1 MKAVRFH
8 EYGGRDKLVV
18 ESVPDPVAGPGEVV
32 VKVGACALNHLDVD
46 FREGISRFPLEL
58 AADHGTRAR
67 RHDRERRAGRLGG
80 VEGRRPRRA
89 VPDGHRSRITSCRAP
104 GRENLSPSSFIGAS
118 MPGGYAE
125 YAAIP
130 ERHLV
135 RTPDSMTDVEAAAF
149 QIAFGTSYHMLFTR
163 GELKM
168 GETVLINSVGSGIGA
183 AAVQLAHLAGAFVIG
198 NASSDEKLAKARE
211 LGMHEGI
218 NHATHDVPTEVMRIT
233 NDRGVDLVYEH
244 VGGKLFQAGLDS
256 LTRDGR
262 LVTCGAH
269 SGEVVDLDI
278 IVLFRNQTRII
289 GSFTFTSAE
298 YEEVLRLAGLGLLKP
313 QVHST
318 YSLDDAAEAFEVME
332 ARAALRQ
339 DRDHAVSEPTA
350 SQTLATWV
358 TDLRY
363 SDIDAPTVAYAKELL
378 LDHLGC
384 AARGGTVDTAD
395 AVARM
400 LADDRR
406 RRGHGAHRG
415 RRARRRCGRSGRP
428 SRTACTRTRSSS
440 TTRTARARCI
450 PRS

>member
-1 MKAVRFH
+1 VKALRFH
-8 EYGGRDKLVV
+8 EYGGREKLVV

-46 FREGISRFPLEL
+46 MREGTSRFPLEL
-58 AADHGTRAR
+58 PLIMGLEIAGTIASLGPGVAEQWKVG
-67 RHDRERRAGRLGG
+67 DRVAPYLMGTDPHH
-80 VEGRRPRRA
+80 VM
-89 VPDGHRSRITSCRAP
+89 SRT
-104 GRENLSPSSFIGAS
+104 GRENLSPSNFIGATI
-118 MPGGYAE
+118 PGGYAE
-125 YAAIP
+125 YVAVP

-135 RTPDSMTDVEAAAF
+135 RTPDSMTDVQAAAF

-218 NHATHDVPTEVMRIT
+218 NHATHDVATEVRRIT

-298 YEEVLRLAGLGLLKP
+298 YEEVLRLAGLGLLEP

-318 YSLDDAAEAFEVME
+318 FSLADAAQAFEVME
-332 ARAALRQ
+332 ARR
-339 DRDHAVSEPTA
+339 HFGKIVITP
-350 SQTLATWV
+350 
-358 TDLRY
+358 
-363 SDIDAPTVAYAKELL
+363 
-378 LDHLGC
+378 
-384 AARGGTVDTAD
+384 
-395 AVARM
+395 
-400 LADDRR
+400 
-406 RRGHGAHRG
+406 
-415 RRARRRCGRSGRP
+415 
-428 SRTACTRTRSSS
+428 
-440 TTRTARARCI
+440 
-450 PRS
+450 

>member
-1 MKAVRFH
+1 MKALRFH

-18 ESVPDPVAGPGEVV
+18 ESVPDPIAGPGEVV

-46 FREGISRFPLEL
+46 FREGVSRFPLEL
-58 AADHGTRAR
+58 PLIMGLEIAGTIVSRGPGVSEEWKEGDRVAPYLMGTDH
-67 RHDRERRAGRLGG
+67 RH
-80 VEGRRPRRA
+80 VM
-89 VPDGHRSRITSCRAP
+89 SRT
-104 GRENLSPSSFIGAS
+104 GRENLSPSAFIGAS
-118 MPGGYAE
+118 LPGGYAE

-183 AAVQLAHLAGAFVIG
+183 AAVQLASLAGAFLIG
-198 NASSDEKLAKARE
+198 TASSEEKLAKARK

-218 NHATHDVPTEVMRIT
+218 NHATHDVASEVMRIT
-233 NDRGVDLVYEH
+233 GDRGVDLVYEH

-269 SGEVVDLDI
+269 AGEVVELDI
-278 IVLFRNQTRII
+278 IPLFPNQTRII

-318 YSLDDAAEAFEVME
+318 FSLDDAVQAFEVME
-332 ARAALRQ
+332 ARRQ
-339 DRDHAVSEPTA
+339 FGKIV
-350 SQTLATWV
+350 V
-358 TDLRY
+358 T
-363 SDIDAPTVAYAKELL
+363 P
-378 LDHLGC
+378 
-384 AARGGTVDTAD
+384 
-395 AVARM
+395 
-400 LADDRR
+400 
-406 RRGHGAHRG
+406 
-415 RRARRRCGRSGRP
+415 
-428 SRTACTRTRSSS
+428 
-440 TTRTARARCI
+440 
-450 PRS
+450 

>member
-1 MKAVRFH
+1 MSSA
-8 EYGGRDKLVV
+8 GATSCVV

-58 AADHGTRAR
+58 PLIMGLELAGTIV
-67 RHDRERRAGRLGG
+67 ERRAGRLRA
-80 VEGRRPRRA
+80 VEGRRSRRA
-89 VPDGHRSRITSCRAP
+89 VPDGHRPGERVHRAP
-104 GRENLSPSSFIGAS
+104 AARTSRPSSFIGS
-118 MPGGYAE
+118 TMPGGYAE

-168 GETVLINSVGSGIGA
+168 GETVLINSVGSGIGS
-183 AAVQLAHLAGAFVIG
+183 AAVQLAKLAGAYVIG

-218 NHATHDVPTEVMRIT
+218 NHATHDVAAEVMRIT
-233 NDRGVDLVYEH
+233 DGRGVDLVYEH

-289 GSFTFTSAE
+289 GSFTYTSAE
-298 YEEVLRLAGLGLLKP
+298 YEEVLRLAGSALLKP
-313 QVHST
+313 QVHAT
-318 YSLDDAAEAFEVME
+318 FSLDDAAEAFEVME
-332 ARAALRQ
+332 ARK
-339 DRDHAVSEPTA
+339 HFGKIVITP
-350 SQTLATWV
+350 
-358 TDLRY
+358 
-363 SDIDAPTVAYAKELL
+363 
-378 LDHLGC
+378 
-384 AARGGTVDTAD
+384 
-395 AVARM
+395 
-400 LADDRR
+400 
-406 RRGHGAHRG
+406 
-415 RRARRRCGRSGRP
+415 
-428 SRTACTRTRSSS
+428 
-440 TTRTARARCI
+440 
-450 PRS
+450 

>member
-1 MKAVRFH
+1 VKALRFH

-18 ESVPDPVAGPGEVV
+18 ESVPDPVPGPGEVL

-46 FREGISRFPLEL
+46 FREGTSRFPLEL
-58 AADHGTRAR
+58 PLIMGLELAGTIVGVGPGVSEQWKVG
-67 RHDRERRAGRLGG
+67 DRVAPYLMGTD
-80 VEGRRPRRA
+80 P
-89 VPDGHRSRITSCRAP
+89 GHLMSRT
-104 GRENLSPSSFIGAS
+104 GRENLSPADFIGAS
-118 MPGGYAE
+118 LPGGYAE
-125 YAAIP
+125 LAAIP

-135 RTPDSMTDVEAAAF
+135 RTPDTMTDVEAAAF

-168 GETVLINSVGSGIGA
+168 GETVLVNSVGSGIGA
-183 AAVQLAHLAGAFVIG
+183 AAVQLAKLAGAFVIG
-198 NASSDEKLAKARE
+198 TASSDEKLAKARA

-218 NHATHDVPTEVMRIT
+218 NHATHDVAAEVRRIT
-233 NDRGVDLVYEH
+233 GDRGVDLVYEH

-313 QVHST
+313 QVHTT

-332 ARAALRQ
+332 ARR
-339 DRDHAVSEPTA
+339 HFGKIVITP
-350 SQTLATWV
+350 
-358 TDLRY
+358 
-363 SDIDAPTVAYAKELL
+363 
-378 LDHLGC
+378 
-384 AARGGTVDTAD
+384 
-395 AVARM
+395 
-400 LADDRR
+400 
-406 RRGHGAHRG
+406 
-415 RRARRRCGRSGRP
+415 
-428 SRTACTRTRSSS
+428 
-440 TTRTARARCI
+440 
-450 PRS
+450 

>member
-1 MKAVRFH
+1 VKALRFH
-8 EYGGRDKLVV
+8 EYGGREKLVV

-46 FREGISRFPLEL
+46 MREGTSRFPLEL
-58 AADHGTRAR
+58 PLIMGLEIAGTIASLGPGVAEQWKVG
-67 RHDRERRAGRLGG
+67 DRVAPYLMGTDPHH
-80 VEGRRPRRA
+80 VM
-89 VPDGHRSRITSCRAP
+89 SRT
-104 GRENLSPSSFIGAS
+104 GRENLSPSNFIGATI
-118 MPGGYAE
+118 PGGYAE
-125 YAAIP
+125 YVAVP

-135 RTPDSMTDVEAAAF
+135 RTPDSMTDVQAAAF

-218 NHATHDVPTEVMRIT
+218 NHATHDVATEVRRIT

-269 SGEVVDLDI
+269 SGEVVELDI

-313 QVHST
+313 QLHSS
-318 YSLDDAAEAFEVME
+318 YCLDDAVEAFAVME
-332 ARAALRQ
+332 ARQ
-339 DRDHAVSEPTA
+339 QFGKIVITP
-350 SQTLATWV
+350 
-358 TDLRY
+358 
-363 SDIDAPTVAYAKELL
+363 
-378 LDHLGC
+378 
-384 AARGGTVDTAD
+384 
-395 AVARM
+395 
-400 LADDRR
+400 
-406 RRGHGAHRG
+406 
-415 RRARRRCGRSGRP
+415 
-428 SRTACTRTRSSS
+428 
-440 TTRTARARCI
+440 
-450 PRS
+450 

>member
-1 MKAVRFH
+1 VKALRFH

-32 VKVGACALNHLDVD
+32 VKVGACALNHLEVD
-46 FREGISRFPLEL
+46 FREGISRFPLDLPLIMGLEIAGTIVSRGPGVSEQWREGDRVAPYL
-58 AADHGTRAR
+58 MGTDPDH
-67 RHDRERRAGRLGG
+67 
-80 VEGRRPRRA
+80 VM
-89 VPDGHRSRITSCRAP
+89 SRT
-104 GRENLSPSSFIGAS
+104 GRENLSPSAFIGVS

-163 GELKM
+163 GELRM

-183 AAVQLAHLAGAFVIG
+183 AAVQLAALAGAFVIG
-198 NASSDEKLAKARE
+198 TASSDEKLAKARE

-218 NHATHDVPTEVMRIT
+218 NHATHEVAQEVMRIT
-233 NDRGVDLVYEH
+233 KDRGVDLVYEH

-318 YSLDDAAEAFEVME
+318 FSLDDSVKAFELME
-332 ARAALRQ
+332 ARE
-339 DRDHAVSEPTA
+339 HFGKIVITP
-350 SQTLATWV
+350 
-358 TDLRY
+358 
-363 SDIDAPTVAYAKELL
+363 
-378 LDHLGC
+378 
-384 AARGGTVDTAD
+384 
-395 AVARM
+395 
-400 LADDRR
+400 
-406 RRGHGAHRG
+406 
-415 RRARRRCGRSGRP
+415 
-428 SRTACTRTRSSS
+428 
-440 TTRTARARCI
+440 
-450 PRS
+450 

>member
-1 MKAVRFH
+1 MKALRFH

-58 AADHGTRAR
+58 PLIMDELAGTIVSRGEGVSEEWKVG
-67 RHDRERRAGRLGG
+67 DR
-80 VEGRRPRRA
+80 V
-89 VPDGHRSRITSCRAP
+89 AP
-104 GRENLSPSSFIGAS
+104 YLMGTDPASVFTRTGRENLAPQAFIGS
-118 MPGGYAE
+118 TIPGGYAE

-135 RTPDSMTDVEAAAF
+135 RTPDSMTDIEAAAF

-168 GETVLINSVGSGIGA
+168 GETVLINSVGSGIGS
-183 AAVQLAHLAGAFVIG
+183 AAVQLAKLAGAYVIG

-218 NHATHDVPTEVMRIT
+218 NHATHDVAAEVMRIT
-233 NDRGVDLVYEH
+233 DGRGVDLVYEH

-298 YEEVLRLAGLGLLKP
+298 YEEVLRLAGLGLLTP

-332 ARAALRQ
+332 ARR
-339 DRDHAVSEPTA
+339 HFGKIVITP
-350 SQTLATWV
+350 
-358 TDLRY
+358 
-363 SDIDAPTVAYAKELL
+363 
-378 LDHLGC
+378 
-384 AARGGTVDTAD
+384 
-395 AVARM
+395 
-400 LADDRR
+400 
-406 RRGHGAHRG
+406 
-415 RRARRRCGRSGRP
+415 
-428 SRTACTRTRSSS
+428 
-440 TTRTARARCI
+440 
-450 PRS
+450 

>member
-1 MKAVRFH
+1 MKALRFH
-8 EYGGRDKLVV
+8 EFGGREKLVV

-46 FREGISRFPLEL
+46 VREGISRFPLEL
-58 AADHGTRAR
+58 PLIMGLEIAGTISSLGPGVSDEWKVG
-67 RHDRERRAGRLGG
+67 DRVAPYLMGTDPQHLM
-80 VEGRRPRRA
+80 
-89 VPDGHRSRITSCRAP
+89 SRT
-104 GRENLSPSSFIGAS
+104 GRENLSPASFIGVS
-118 MPGGYAE
+118 LPGGYAE

-149 QIAFGTSYHMLFTR
+149 QIAFGTAYHMLFTR

-198 NASSDEKLAKARE
+198 NASTDEKLAKARE

-218 NHATHDVPTEVMRIT
+218 NRATHDVATEVKRIT

-318 YSLDDAAEAFEVME
+318 FSLADVAEAFEVME
-332 ARAALRQ
+332 ARQ
-339 DRDHAVSEPTA
+339 HFGKIVITP
-350 SQTLATWV
+350 
-358 TDLRY
+358 
-363 SDIDAPTVAYAKELL
+363 
-378 LDHLGC
+378 
-384 AARGGTVDTAD
+384 
-395 AVARM
+395 
-400 LADDRR
+400 
-406 RRGHGAHRG
+406 
-415 RRARRRCGRSGRP
+415 
-428 SRTACTRTRSSS
+428 
-440 TTRTARARCI
+440 
-450 PRS
+450 

>member
-1 MKAVRFH
+1 M
-8 EYGGRDKLVV
+8 
-18 ESVPDPVAGPGEVV
+18 
-32 VKVGACALNHLDVD
+32 
-46 FREGISRFPLEL
+46 
-58 AADHGTRAR
+58 
-67 RHDRERRAGRLGG
+67 
-80 VEGRRPRRA
+80 
-89 VPDGHRSRITSCRAP
+89 
-104 GRENLSPSSFIGAS
+104 
-118 MPGGYAE
+118 
-125 YAAIP
+125 
-130 ERHLV
+130 

-168 GETVLINSVGSGIGA
+168 GETVLINSVGSGIGS
-183 AAVQLAHLAGAFVIG
+183 AAVQLAKLAGAYVIG

-218 NHATHDVPTEVMRIT
+218 NHATQDVAAEVMRIT
-233 NDRGVDLVYEH
+233 DGRGVDLVYEH

-332 ARAALRQ
+332 APPPLRQ
-339 DRDHAVSEPTA
+339 DRDHAMSEATA
-350 SQTLATWV
+350 SQTLAGV
-358 TDLRY
+358 
-363 SDIDAPTVAYAKELL
+363 
-378 LDHLGC
+378 
-384 AARGGTVDTAD
+384 
-395 AVARM
+395 
-400 LADDRR
+400 
-406 RRGHGAHRG
+406 G
-415 RRARRRCGRSGRP
+415 RRAALRRHRRADGRVRRASCCSTTSAAPRAAARSTRPRRSGACSPRSAPTRARRSRPSSRRRRCGRSGP
-428 SRTACTRTRSSS
+428 SSRTASTRTRSSS
-440 TTRTARARCI
+440 TTRTARARCT
-450 PRS
+450 RRW

>member
-1 MKAVRFH
+1 M
-8 EYGGRDKLVV
+8 G
-18 ESVPDPVAGPGEVV
+18 
-32 VKVGACALNHLDVD
+32 
-46 FREGISRFPLEL
+46 LEL
-58 AADHGTRAR
+58 AGTIVSVGPGVSEEWKVG
-67 RHDRERRAGRLGG
+67 DRVAPYLMGTDPAHLM
-80 VEGRRPRRA
+80 
-89 VPDGHRSRITSCRAP
+89 SRT
-104 GRENLSPSSFIGAS
+104 GRENLSPSSFIGS
-118 MPGGYAE
+118 SVPGGYAE

-149 QIAFGTSYHMLFTR
+149 QIAFGTAYHMLFTR

-168 GETVLINSVGSGIGA
+168 GETVLINSVGSGIGS
-183 AAVQLAHLAGAFVIG
+183 AAVQLAHLAGAYVIG

-233 NDRGVDLVYEH
+233 NGRGVDLVYEH

-313 QVHST
+313 QVHAT

-332 ARAALRQ
+332 ARA
-339 DRDHAVSEPTA
+339 HFGKIVITP
-350 SQTLATWV
+350 
-358 TDLRY
+358 
-363 SDIDAPTVAYAKELL
+363 
-378 LDHLGC
+378 
-384 AARGGTVDTAD
+384 
-395 AVARM
+395 
-400 LADDRR
+400 
-406 RRGHGAHRG
+406 
-415 RRARRRCGRSGRP
+415 
-428 SRTACTRTRSSS
+428 
-440 TTRTARARCI
+440 
-450 PRS
+450 

>member
-1 MKAVRFH
+1 MKALRFH
-8 EYGGRDKLVV
+8 EFGGREKLVV

-46 FREGISRFPLEL
+46 MREGTSRFPLEL
-58 AADHGTRAR
+58 PLIMGLEIAGTIASLGPGVSDEWKVG
-67 RHDRERRAGRLGG
+67 DRVAPYLMGTDPQHLM
-80 VEGRRPRRA
+80 
-89 VPDGHRSRITSCRAP
+89 SRT
-104 GRENLSPSSFIGAS
+104 GRENLSPAGFIGVS

-149 QIAFGTSYHMLFTR
+149 QIAFGTAYHMLFTR

-218 NHATHDVPTEVMRIT
+218 NHATQDVAAEVKRIT
-233 NDRGVDLVYEH
+233 KDRGVDLVYEH

-298 YEEVLRLAGLGLLKP
+298 YEEVLRLAGMGLLKP

-318 YSLDDAAEAFEVME
+318 FSLADVAQAFEVME
-332 ARAALRQ
+332 ARQ
-339 DRDHAVSEPTA
+339 HFGKIVITP
-350 SQTLATWV
+350 
-358 TDLRY
+358 
-363 SDIDAPTVAYAKELL
+363 
-378 LDHLGC
+378 
-384 AARGGTVDTAD
+384 
-395 AVARM
+395 
-400 LADDRR
+400 
-406 RRGHGAHRG
+406 
-415 RRARRRCGRSGRP
+415 
-428 SRTACTRTRSSS
+428 
-440 TTRTARARCI
+440 
-450 PRS
+450 

>member
-1 MKAVRFH
+1 MKALRFH

-18 ESVPDPVAGPGEVV
+18 ESVPDPAAGPGEVL

-58 AADHGTRAR
+58 PLIMGIELAGTIESVGPGVSEQWKVG
-67 RHDRERRAGRLGG
+67 DR
-80 VEGRRPRRA
+80 V
-89 VPDGHRSRITSCRAP
+89 AP
-104 GRENLSPSSFIGAS
+104 YLMGTDPASVFTRTGRENLAPVSFIGS
-118 MPGGYAE
+118 SVPGGYAE

-168 GETVLINSVGSGIGA
+168 GETVLINSVGSGIGS
-183 AAVQLAHLAGAFVIG
+183 AAVQLAKLAGAYVIG

-218 NHATHDVPTEVMRIT
+218 NHATHDVAAEVMRIT
-233 NDRGVDLVYEH
+233 DGRGVDLVYEH

-256 LTRDGR
+256 LTKDGR

-298 YEEVLRLAGLGLLKP
+298 YEEVLRLAGLGLLTP
-313 QVHST
+313 QVHAT

-332 ARAALRQ
+332 ARR
-339 DRDHAVSEPTA
+339 HFGKIVITP
-350 SQTLATWV
+350 
-358 TDLRY
+358 
-363 SDIDAPTVAYAKELL
+363 
-378 LDHLGC
+378 
-384 AARGGTVDTAD
+384 
-395 AVARM
+395 
-400 LADDRR
+400 
-406 RRGHGAHRG
+406 
-415 RRARRRCGRSGRP
+415 
-428 SRTACTRTRSSS
+428 
-440 TTRTARARCI
+440 
-450 PRS
+450 

>member
-1 MKAVRFH
+1 MF
-8 EYGGRDKLVV
+8 
-18 ESVPDPVAGPGEVV
+18 
-32 VKVGACALNHLDVD
+32 
-46 FREGISRFPLEL
+46 
-58 AADHGTRAR
+58 TR
-67 RHDRERRAGRLGG
+67 
-80 VEGRRPRRA
+80 
-89 VPDGHRSRITSCRAP
+89 T
-104 GRENLSPSSFIGAS
+104 GRENLAPVGFIGS
-118 MPGGYAE
+118 TMPGGYAE

-168 GETVLINSVGSGIGA
+168 GETVLINSVGSGIGS
-183 AAVQLAHLAGAFVIG
+183 AAVQLAKLAGAYVIG

-218 NHATHDVPTEVMRIT
+218 NHATHDVAAEVMRIT
-233 NDRGVDLVYEH
+233 DGRGVDLVYEH

-313 QVHST
+313 QVHAT

-332 ARAALRQ
+332 ARR
-339 DRDHAVSEPTA
+339 HFGKIVITP
-350 SQTLATWV
+350 
-358 TDLRY
+358 
-363 SDIDAPTVAYAKELL
+363 
-378 LDHLGC
+378 
-384 AARGGTVDTAD
+384 
-395 AVARM
+395 
-400 LADDRR
+400 
-406 RRGHGAHRG
+406 
-415 RRARRRCGRSGRP
+415 
-428 SRTACTRTRSSS
+428 
-440 TTRTARARCI
+440 
-450 PRS
+450 

>member
-8 EYGGRDKLVV
+8 EFGGRDKLVV
-18 ESVPDPVAGPGEVV
+18 ESVPDPVAGPGEVL

-58 AADHGTRAR
+58 PLIMGLELAGTIVSVGPGVSEEWKVG
-67 RHDRERRAGRLGG
+67 DRVAPYLMGTDPAHLM
-80 VEGRRPRRA
+80 
-89 VPDGHRSRITSCRAP
+89 SRT
-104 GRENLSPSSFIGAS
+104 GRENLSPSTFIGS
-118 MPGGYAE
+118 SVPGGYAE

-149 QIAFGTSYHMLFTR
+149 QIAFGTAYHMLFTR

-168 GETVLINSVGSGIGA
+168 GETVLINSVGSGIGS
-183 AAVQLAHLAGAFVIG
+183 AAVQLAHLAGAYVIG

-233 NDRGVDLVYEH
+233 NGRGVDLVYEH

-313 QVHST
+313 QVHAT

-332 ARAALRQ
+332 ART
-339 DRDHAVSEPTA
+339 HFGKIVITP
-350 SQTLATWV
+350 
-358 TDLRY
+358 
-363 SDIDAPTVAYAKELL
+363 
-378 LDHLGC
+378 
-384 AARGGTVDTAD
+384 
-395 AVARM
+395 
-400 LADDRR
+400 
-406 RRGHGAHRG
+406 
-415 RRARRRCGRSGRP
+415 
-428 SRTACTRTRSSS
+428 
-440 TTRTARARCI
+440 
-450 PRS
+450 

>member
-1 MKAVRFH
+1 MKAVRVH
-8 EYGGRDKLVV
+8 EFGGRDKLVV
-18 ESVPDPVAGPGEVV
+18 ESVPDPVAGPGEVL

-58 AADHGTRAR
+58 PLIMGLELAGTIVSVGPGVSEEWKVG
-67 RHDRERRAGRLGG
+67 DRVAPYLMGTDPAHLM
-80 VEGRRPRRA
+80 
-89 VPDGHRSRITSCRAP
+89 SRT
-104 GRENLSPSSFIGAS
+104 GRENLSPSSFIGS
-118 MPGGYAE
+118 SVPGGYAE

-183 AAVQLAHLAGAFVIG
+183 AAVQLAALAGAYVIG

-233 NDRGVDLVYEH
+233 NGRGVDLVYEH

-289 GSFTFTSAE
+289 GSFTYTSAE
-298 YEEVLRLAGLGLLKP
+298 YEEVLRLAGLRLLEP

-318 YSLDDAAEAFEVME
+318 FALADIAQAFEVME
-332 ARAALRQ
+332 ARK
-339 DRDHAVSEPTA
+339 HFGKIVITP
-350 SQTLATWV
+350 
-358 TDLRY
+358 
-363 SDIDAPTVAYAKELL
+363 
-378 LDHLGC
+378 
-384 AARGGTVDTAD
+384 
-395 AVARM
+395 
-400 LADDRR
+400 
-406 RRGHGAHRG
+406 
-415 RRARRRCGRSGRP
+415 
-428 SRTACTRTRSSS
+428 
-440 TTRTARARCI
+440 
-450 PRS
+450 

>member
-1 MKAVRFH
+1 VRVH
-8 EYGGRDKLVV
+8 EFGGRDKLVV

-46 FREGISRFPLEL
+46 VREGISRFSLEPPMIMGLEL
-58 AADHGTRAR
+58 AGTIVSVGPGVSEQWKEGDRVAPYLMGPDPDH
-67 RHDRERRAGRLGG
+67 LM
-80 VEGRRPRRA
+80 
-89 VPDGHRSRITSCRAP
+89 SRT
-104 GRENLSPSSFIGAS
+104 GRENLSPASFIGVS
-118 MPGGYAE
+118 IPGGYAE

-149 QIAFGTSYHMLFTR
+149 QIAFGTAYHMLFTR

-168 GETVLINSVGSGIGA
+168 GETVLINSVGSGIGS
-183 AAVQLAHLAGAFVIG
+183 AAVQLAHLTGAYVIG

-269 SGEVVDLDI
+269 SGEVVELDI

-289 GSFTFTSAE
+289 GSFTYTSAE
-298 YEEVLRLAGLGLLKP
+298 YEEVLRLAGLGLLEP
-313 QVHST
+313 QVHAT

-332 ARAALRQ
+332 ARK
-339 DRDHAVSEPTA
+339 HFGKIVITP
-350 SQTLATWV
+350 
-358 TDLRY
+358 
-363 SDIDAPTVAYAKELL
+363 
-378 LDHLGC
+378 
-384 AARGGTVDTAD
+384 
-395 AVARM
+395 
-400 LADDRR
+400 
-406 RRGHGAHRG
+406 
-415 RRARRRCGRSGRP
+415 
-428 SRTACTRTRSSS
+428 
-440 TTRTARARCI
+440 
-450 PRS
+450 

>member
-1 MKAVRFH
+1 VKALRFH

-58 AADHGTRAR
+58 PLIMGIELAGTIVSVGSGVSEQWQVG
-67 RHDRERRAGRLGG
+67 DRVAPYLMGTDPASVL
-80 VEGRRPRRA
+80 
-89 VPDGHRSRITSCRAP
+89 SRT
-104 GRENLSPSSFIGAS
+104 GRENLAPVSFIGS
-118 MPGGYAE
+118 SVPGGYAE

-168 GETVLINSVGSGIGA
+168 GETVLINSVGSGIGS
-183 AAVQLAHLAGAFVIG
+183 AAVQLAKLAGAYVIG

-218 NHATHDVPTEVMRIT
+218 NHATQDVAAEVMRIT
-233 NDRGVDLVYEH
+233 NGRGVDLVYEH

-256 LTRDGR
+256 LTKDGR

-269 SGEVVDLDI
+269 AGEVVDLDI

-313 QVHST
+313 QVHAT
-318 YSLDDAAEAFEVME
+318 FSLDDAVKAFEVME
-332 ARAALRQ
+332 ARL
-339 DRDHAVSEPTA
+339 HFGKIVITP
-350 SQTLATWV
+350 
-358 TDLRY
+358 
-363 SDIDAPTVAYAKELL
+363 
-378 LDHLGC
+378 
-384 AARGGTVDTAD
+384 
-395 AVARM
+395 
-400 LADDRR
+400 
-406 RRGHGAHRG
+406 
-415 RRARRRCGRSGRP
+415 
-428 SRTACTRTRSSS
+428 
-440 TTRTARARCI
+440 
-450 PRS
+450 

>member
-1 MKAVRFH
+1 VKALRFH

-18 ESVPDPVAGPGEVV
+18 ESVPDPIAGPGEVV

-46 FREGISRFPLEL
+46 FREGVSRFPLEL
-58 AADHGTRAR
+58 PLIMGLEIAGTIVSRGPGVSEEWKEGDRVAPYLMGTDH
-67 RHDRERRAGRLGG
+67 RH
-80 VEGRRPRRA
+80 VM
-89 VPDGHRSRITSCRAP
+89 SRT
-104 GRENLSPSSFIGAS
+104 GRENLSPSAFIGAS
-118 MPGGYAE
+118 LPGGYAE

-183 AAVQLAHLAGAFVIG
+183 AAVQLASLAGAFLIG
-198 NASSDEKLAKARE
+198 TASSEEKLAKARE

-218 NHATHDVPTEVMRIT
+218 NHATHDVATEVMRIT
-233 NDRGVDLVYEH
+233 GDRGVDLVYEH

-269 SGEVVDLDI
+269 AGEVVELDI
-278 IVLFRNQTRII
+278 IPLFRNQTRII

-318 YSLDDAAEAFEVME
+318 FSLDDAVQAFEVME
-332 ARAALRQ
+332 ARRQ
-339 DRDHAVSEPTA
+339 FGKIV
-350 SQTLATWV
+350 V
-358 TDLRY
+358 T
-363 SDIDAPTVAYAKELL
+363 P
-378 LDHLGC
+378 
-384 AARGGTVDTAD
+384 
-395 AVARM
+395 
-400 LADDRR
+400 
-406 RRGHGAHRG
+406 
-415 RRARRRCGRSGRP
+415 
-428 SRTACTRTRSSS
+428 
-440 TTRTARARCI
+440 
-450 PRS
+450 